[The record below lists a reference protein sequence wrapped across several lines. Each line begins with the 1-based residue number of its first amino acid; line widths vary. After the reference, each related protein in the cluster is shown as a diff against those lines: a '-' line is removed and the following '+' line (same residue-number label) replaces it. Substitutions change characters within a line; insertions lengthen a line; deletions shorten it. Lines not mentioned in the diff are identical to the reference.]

1 MWPGLGV
8 AWVVFSDVV
17 KGEGGSVSPGYERNA
32 AIIIGPIGHL
42 IGVFVSG
49 TTATAVLRERSP

>member
-1 MWPGLGV
+1 MRGSFFPMLSRG
-8 AWVVFSDVV
+8 